1 MLNPLLFYLAA
12 KEAKRIGK
20 TIGEVKRVG
29 KSVLGHHQVQR
40 IGKIKF

>member
-1 MLNPLLFYLAA
+1 MLNPLLFYVAA

-20 TIGEVKRVG
+20 TIGQVKRVG